1 MSLHGGAQAH
11 IEAARDAIRRLLHD
25 PIRHSVGCL
34 VMALMLALPGVAWVA
49 LRGFDVLLP
58 VEATTP
64 GLSVFVRQDV
74 AEADLTALADNLLA
88 RDNILTVE
96 VVGRDKGLEA
106 LSQLAGLGDLVGAFD
121 ENPLPDVIRVALK
134 TTPGSE
140 FMRGLSVSLEGDPR
154 VEFVRVDQ
162 GLSNEMRNALV
173 LGQRLVLVL
182 ALMVLAAIVL
192 VVTGATR
199 IEVTRA
205 RAELSLVDL
214 VGGTERYARRP
225 FIYMGVLQGAAGGC
239 LAALFVWIGSLLV
252 GAPLSRLL
260 TLYGESGAI
269 VGANALD
276 LALPVLAGTVLG
288 GVGARIA
295 ARVPSVAWT

>member
-11 IEAARDAIRRLLHD
+11 IEAARDSVRRLLHD

-34 VMALMLALPGVAWVA
+34 VMAIMLALPGVAWVA
-49 LRGFDVLLP
+49 LRGLDILLP

-64 GLSVFVRQDV
+64 GLSVFIREEVE
-74 AEADLTALADNLLA
+74 EADLTALADSLLA
-88 RDNILTVE
+88 RQEILSVE
-96 VVGRDKGLEA
+96 VVGRDQGLQA

-121 ENPLPDVIRVALK
+121 QNPLPDVIRVSVDS
-134 TTPGSE
+134 TPGSE
-140 FMRGLSVSLEGDPR
+140 FMRGLSVTLEGDRR

-173 LGQRLVLVL
+173 LGQRLVIVL

-225 FIYMGVLQGAAGGC
+225 FVYMGVIQGLAGGC
-239 LAALFVWIGSLLV
+239 LAALFVWIGALLV

-260 TLYGESGAI
+260 TLYGESGVI

-276 LALPVLAGTVLG
+276 LLLPVLAGTVLG